1 MSYGSLS
8 HIGGETK
15 LKWVYKLEW
24 IIGLQASMCGFTPTP
39 TRAQGGCKSWI
50 SKAKSDE
57 LMCGRDLRTRMP
69 LRKLVL
75 GRPSFLL
82 NLTVLVPEFIFVTDA
97 LTVIYYEI
105 NLFNYVLISTVITRS
120 V

>member
-39 TRAQGGCKSWI
+39 TRAQGGANLGFRGQNPMNSCVG
-50 SKAKSDE
+50 AT
-57 LMCGRDLRTRMP
+57 CGHECR
-69 LRKLVL
+69 
-75 GRPSFLL
+75 SE
-82 NLTVLVPEFIFVTDA
+82 NLCSGVPHFC
-97 LTVIYYEI
+97 
-105 NLFNYVLISTVITRS
+105 
-120 V
+120 